1 MKLKDLKRN
10 DIVKALI
17 NNNPKTKDMW
27 RFIIS
32 VRYQGTVQDIRYN
45 GYDWQFKGLSNWI
58 SISDDNIQEL
68 YTRELNPEHFL

>member
-32 VRYQGTVQDIRYN
+32 VRYQGTVQDIRDN